1 MKHKKSDQFETKSLS
16 SSLVKFSVDYNPA
29 LTSNELSQS
38 AKLSLFD
45 WFVVSI
51 AGQGEPVSQI
61 VRGLIETEH
70 GAKNCSV
77 FGSKHRYPAR
87 ASALANGTISHA
99 LDYDDTHFA
108 YLGHPSV
115 AVLPAVLAL
124 GEKTKPTPE
133 GFLNAVILGLET
145 ATRIGAWLG
154 RDHHLAGYHS
164 TATAGAFGATI
175 AASKLLELDER
186 TTSFA
191 VGLVSSMASGV
202 RAQFGTMAKP
212 LHAGMA
218 AANGVEAALLA
229 QAGLVSNPDAL
240 EAEHGFADTHMV
252 QNLNTNIAL
261 NHLGEYW
268 MFEEVLHK
276 YHACCHGLHAAIEAL
291 IKVREQN
298 NLNAENIKNIS
309 IAVAPRYLKI

>member
-1 MKHKKSDQFETKSLS
+1 
-16 SSLVKFSVDYNPA
+16 
-29 LTSNELSQS
+29 
-38 AKLSLFD
+38 
-45 WFVVSI
+45 
-51 AGQGEPVSQI
+51 
-61 VRGLIETEH
+61 
-70 GAKNCSV
+70 
-77 FGSKHRYPAR
+77 
-87 ASALANGTISHA
+87 
-99 LDYDDTHFA
+99 
-108 YLGHPSV
+108 
-115 AVLPAVLAL
+115 
-124 GEKTKPTPE
+124 
-133 GFLNAVILGLET
+133 
-145 ATRIGAWLG
+145 
-154 RDHHLAGYHS
+154 
-164 TATAGAFGATI
+164 
-175 AASKLLELDER
+175 
-186 TTSFA
+186 
-191 VGLVSSMASGV
+191 MASGV

-309 IAVAPRYLKI
+309 IAVAPRYLKICNIMAPKTGLEAKFSFRLSAAMVLARRDTAVLSTFSDEACDNRD